1 MRGKQAIDPEDAHAH
16 RTDDGEHHGHS
27 GISHAPQ
34 RPGEE
39 IHEATQEIGKGG
51 VGQDLHAAG
60 NDVLLGA
67 VNAQDLRPQQIDAAA
82 QNKGDCDRKDDA
94 VDEHPIH
101 ALEFFHA
108 IVLAGEAH
116 ARLCDRIY

>member
-1 MRGKQAIDPEDAHAH
+1 MMESTMGTA
-16 RTDDGEHHGHS
+16 

-39 IHEATQEIGKGG
+39 IHEATQEIGKGA
-51 VGQDLHAAG
+51 VQVRYLHAAG

-82 QNKGDCDRKDDA
+82 QNEGDCDGKDDA

-101 ALEFFHA
+101 ALEFFSRHSS
-108 IVLAGEAH
+108 GW
-116 ARLCDRIY
+116 